1 MGPNLAKAIPKIDI
15 DPMSYLGE
23 SMKETFFLEP
33 VTMNEAKEIV
43 LSLKETA
50 TGYDDI
56 GAVFL
61 KMSIE
66 YIGNPLSHICNLSFI
81 EGVFP
86 DSLKIANVIPLYK
99 AEDPMC
105 FNNYRHV
112 SLLCI

>member
-1 MGPNLAKAIPKIDI
+1 
-15 DPMSYLGE
+15 
-23 SMKETFFLEP
+23 
-33 VTMNEAKEIV
+33 MNEVKEIV

-61 KMSIE
+61 KMSAE
-66 YIGNPLSHICNLSFI
+66 YIGNPLSHICNLSFL

-99 AEDPMC
+99 A
-105 FNNYRHV
+105 
-112 SLLCI
+112 